1 MGGDRRRRVK
11 DARSARAIELLM
23 LRTALVMISVSVFCA
38 QAIAGECNPVI
49 DGTYCATQ
57 PDSSL
62 SNTPSPTHPQ
72 FDTIQGLGG
81 DLSIGQAPT
90 ATFGAITFSG
100 SGTRCIALLRQ
111 GACN

>member
-1 MGGDRRRRVK
+1 MGSDRRRWLK
-11 DARSARAIELLM
+11 DARSACAMELLM
-23 LRTALVMISVSVFCA
+23 LQTAFLVILVSVLCA

-57 PDSSL
+57 PNSSL
-62 SNTPSPTHPQ
+62 SNTPSQTRPQ
-72 FDTIQGLGG
+72 FDSIQSLGG

-100 SGTRCIALLRQ
+100 SGPRCIALLRQ